1 MSRQLTVLLV
11 EDDKDICQRFSAE
24 IDDTEE
30 ISLVNTTN
38 DSLHA
43 LELVEEYIPDAII
56 LDLDLSNGRGNGFEF
71 LKDLKELTLPV
82 NPYVLV
88 TTNISSSTTQN
99 FAKDLGADFIF
110 YKHQTEYSE
119 KKAIDFL
126 KMIRPLIFS
135 NRHQNNLSAPSAE
148 TPVQK
153 NQRLRRLISIE
164 LDSVGINPKS
174 VGYKYLIE
182 AIFIAITDMQTN
194 IPALVA
200 NRFGKTA
207 ASVERGMQNAISRAW
222 HTTDINEL
230 MFHYTAKIDPDRGI
244 PTLMEFIYYFA
255 NKVENK
261 EY

>member
-11 EDDKDICQRFSAE
+11 EDDKDICRRFSAE

-82 NPYVLV
+82 KPYVLV

-110 YKHQTEYSE
+110 FKHQTDYSE
-119 KKAIDFL
+119 KKAVDFL
-126 KMIRPLIFS
+126 KMMQPLIFS
-135 NRHQNNLSAPSAE
+135 NQYQENLLATSIE
-148 TPVQK
+148 TPAQT

-182 AIFIAITDMQTN
+182 AILIAVTDMQTS

-200 NRFGKTA
+200 QKFGKTP
-207 ASVERGMQNAISRAW
+207 ASVERGMQNAISHAW
-222 HTTDINEL
+222 RTTEISEL
-230 MFHYTAKIDPDRGI
+230 LSHYTAKIDPNRGI
-244 PTLMEFIYYFA
+244 PTLTEFIYYYA
-255 NKVENK
+255 NKVENM
-261 EY
+261 